1 VATEHHSDEPS
12 GNSAYPI
19 ILSTAYFRQ
28 QDKKYLVPPHTRGGY
43 QWYCVISGD
52 VEQVIDGVPV
62 RLGAEE
68 SVLIPPGVVR
78 SPRCVGKAPGYIVA
92 AFENLRLDLAPLH
105 RRKMACPAELVP
117 DLHALVAEL
126 RRPGTPH
133 ERELIVVLLM
143 RLLIGLR
150 RTQGG
155 KAARSEPL
163 NPGANQEVVARV
175 ENFMLSHLQY
185 TLARRDFASAVNLSS
200 SHLARLFRN
209 TTGKTLVDR
218 LTELRMQ
225 QARKLLLDSTLPVT
239 HIALEVGYNSFSHFT
254 RLFKQKTGVSPS
266 EFRAQAAIKH

>member
-1 VATEHHSDEPS
+1 MAIEQHKDEPCGS
-12 GNSAYPI
+12 SAYPI
-19 ILSTAYFRQ
+19 IFSTAYYRQ
-28 QDKKYLVPPHTRGGY
+28 MDRKYFIPPHTRTGY

-52 VEQVIDGVPV
+52 VDQVIDGVPV

-92 AFENLRLDLAPLH
+92 AFQNVGLDLTPLH

-133 ERELIVVLLM
+133 ESELIIVLLM

-150 RTQGG
+150 RSLGG
-155 KAARSEPL
+155 KTARSETL
-163 NPGANQEVVARV
+163 NPGANREIVARV

-185 TLARRDFASAVNLSS
+185 TLSRRDFASAVNLSS
-200 SHLARLFRN
+200 SHLARVFRQ

-225 QARKLLLDSTLPVT
+225 QARMLLRDSTLPIT

-254 RLFKQKTGVSPS
+254 RLFKRKTGVSPS
-266 EFRAQAAIKH
+266 EFRAQAVVQR